1 MSENPLEIHQPAD
14 LWGTRADVAL
24 ISEQYVEL
32 PGELLVW
39 EGFSPINEHPHP
51 ISPLAFISHVL

>member
-1 MSENPLEIHQPAD
+1 MSENALEIHQPAD
-14 LWGTRADVAL
+14 PCGTRADVAL

-51 ISPLAFISHVL
+51 ISPH